1 MREIWKDVKG
11 YEGLY
16 QVSNLG
22 NVRGLVRDWNNRT
35 KTIRTMRQY
44 VTKTG
49 YLALRLCKD
58 GKTKLWKTHRLV
70 AEAFL
75 ENQMAFPFVNHLDGN
90 KLNNCVSNLEWCTAS
105 RNIKHAYDT
114 GLKRTRHVLQLSKD
128 GKAIQIWDNMSRASE
143 SLGIGVSH
151 IFQCCTGQRKTA
163 GGFKWAYT
171 E

>member
-22 NVRGLVRDWNNRT
+22 NVRGLV
-35 KTIRTMRQY
+35 
-44 VTKTG
+44 
-49 YLALRLCKD
+49 
-58 GKTKLWKTHRLV
+58 
-70 AEAFL
+70 
-75 ENQMAFPFVNHLDGN
+75 AFPFVNHLDGN
-90 KLNNCVSNLEWCTAS
+90 KLNNCVSNLEWCSAS